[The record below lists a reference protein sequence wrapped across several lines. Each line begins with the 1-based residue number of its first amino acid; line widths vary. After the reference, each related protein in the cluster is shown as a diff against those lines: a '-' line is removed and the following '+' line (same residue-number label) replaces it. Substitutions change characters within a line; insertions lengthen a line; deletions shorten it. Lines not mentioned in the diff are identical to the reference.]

1 MILAIKFLVVVENV
15 VRHDIPAEL
24 MVNYI
29 NFDVAISSL
38 SVMAIHRIRADNTV
52 KIRLVMRSKSRR

>member
-1 MILAIKFLVVVENV
+1 MILTIKIFEAVENV

-29 NFDVAISSL
+29 TFDVAISSS